1 MPVKLV
7 WRSGFH
13 ADKKAQMEAAQD
25 YVDKT
30 CLEKMHPYVPVG
42 KPRYRHSG
50 KLRDS
55 GQIAHRGLISYRA
68 PFAKRDYYAF
78 KRHKPPYGGNPKG
91 CRLWFEVM
99 KQKHLQEI
107 KQGAAEKMGA
117 KPK

>member
-25 YVDKT
+25 YVDKA
-30 CLEKMHPYVPVG
+30 CLDKMRPYVPVG
-42 KPRYRHSG
+42 LPRFRNSG

-55 GQIAHRGLISYRA
+55 AKVLRRGEIGYTAR
-68 PFAKRDYYAF
+68 FAKGDYYSY
-78 KRHKPPYGGNPKG
+78 KNHKHGGNPNAQ
-91 CRLWFEVM
+91 RLWFEIM
-99 KQKHLQEI
+99 KRKHLQEI